1 MLVALHANDQ
11 VPIGY
16 INRWPWGNPEPW
28 RAICPNGQPWILC
41 AHWGLKFQQVAPG
54 QPSWNIRGQVDKDSE
69 KEACN
74 FYGYP
79 FLCSDFR
86 SNLRFTRTPT
96 FRSDGI
102 HVYYAIDHWHLG
114 ANENPTIKAFVS
126 DGRTEV
132 PVGDEAFTA
141 KPSGEHEFFIP
152 SASIASA
159 PGKPIGIKVI
169 LDPTGNTDERNEFD
183 NQLWIELPNLALGT
197 ITRRTPG
204 NDGSLTVNY
213 SIQTGLQLD
222 VPISFGI
229 YWRLSDGRT
238 QRIAIVTP
246 DKTKTSFVVDRKTI
260 GTPPTGAKSIF
271 VQADPDNL
279 LLEINETD
287 NLSENS
293 LPDYAMRS
301 MRWLPNGELE
311 VTYDVSGG
319 ETLYESNPV
328 ISVFWKKGAKKIRHT
343 KRESNNKP
351 TWNAP
356 INKIKGTYTTNFSS
370 SSLGLPPKGAD
381 RIAIIL
387 DSSKISIEVNENNN
401 TRFPNG
407 QPAELML
414 GVISSEVTD
423 APPAGTAIERM
434 ILWTQ
439 KSRTKKTIETAAS
452 TYGVHPH
459 AIVGVIAY
467 EAIANPAARTVGIT
481 SATGLAKLPICS
493 PDSIT
498 EQIELLRIS
507 GIPAPQ
513 NCDQRLKHLK
523 TTANAVKYIAAIMN
537 VHAVEAENA
546 GYQIRDKPEIL
557 AELFCGKIIEGKKQ
571 TVKSLIEADYWK
583 ARKATCCAADPQ
595 QVKPGNSDVVGW
607 MNQNMKSILSMA
619 AGIRYTRGAVKPP
632 TIIPFARG
640 SKPFSAA
647 TMEGQCSGGEDCVP
661 CKQEDVEKLNL
672 ALRLEGTGANSVGN
686 LFSFWVN
693 DDNDSTLDSEGWETA
708 RNSVADSAD
717 NRISH
722 RRDLE
727 DFSMLTLTWSG
738 DLLKFLKCGYK
749 LELNGGDNIQLFK
762 AATINP
768 LGHLTPWGAH
778 LQMTSG
784 FRPVLGGKFQLG
796 YWSIPLS
803 ELGDYLTEEDFARGK
818 ACFLFEGRQTGNCQL
833 VASLTRNFGAN
844 IKSEPVLLELLD
856 IGGMYGEYQDS
867 NSPLGQNVDGDFP
880 EPPHVIVSGVPEPK
894 RTMKA
899 PIGTK
904 DANNTVVLV
913 HGWNMSVADKTT
925 FAESMLKRL
934 YWAGFGG
941 RFVVYNWPTLLQP
954 GYFGTAFN
962 GSSFNQSEFIAF
974 KHGPTLA
981 ALLNQLPGRVHV
993 AAHSMGNIVASEAL
1007 LRGGRADTYIMM
1019 QAAISAMAYDVRMI
1033 RPHDITLGISEL
1045 GSPTFDEL
1053 STSHLDRGY
1062 LGYFSNVGQAAGRI
1076 VNFFNAADNAMWW
1089 WWVNQD
1095 VAKPSRYPRSSFL
1108 YDFEQ
1113 EDPVGSKQSVW
1124 QKIIISPSSPPIYR
1138 RSRPVNDIHEVMAF
1152 MSRSVSLA
1160 VGAAGNTRGAIS
1172 SSFDLSSNVGF
1183 GDSRPDHSGQFY
1195 RDIQDLWPFYRQLLS
1210 ECGIAPNSEPNI
1222 SDEQLST
1229 LTTTDLVTS
1238 ELELTFTKDKTDK
1251 HTSQSKSAVV
1261 SQGAILPPELEV
1273 TMSLDYLTVK
1283 WNSAPETWLQRRE
1296 NGGAWLDVPG
1306 TKGVGEYAEPIY
1318 DASVI
1323 FRTVSVLPSS
1333 PEPVGS
1339 LEAADFP
1346 GNLPLEDAPEPITPV
1361 AEQLRVHPD
1370 VQFEWT
1376 SMPGAFSY
1384 TLKLYADNT
1393 NNLVATYS
1401 IPDTDE
1407 AVIEFKPQKRLA
1419 FNRRYLWQVCSENSA
1434 GPSPMSEPEVFI
1446 TKDDDIP
1453 GPPIQFYPQN
1463 GETEVPVNVR
1473 VDWLGVPNA
1482 DGYDYEIIANNKI
1495 VKEGLISAT
1504 EIRVG
1509 LAYGEEYRWRVR
1521 SRVLEQNNPWSPYWG
1536 FRTVEPPGPPERL
1549 RPLKNATNVSVN
1561 VRLDWKSV
1569 SSARG
1574 YECIVMSGNDVIHPA
1589 GYLAGSDLVLKL
1601 KPDTSYKWRI
1611 RARILPQDNEWSDWW
1626 TFRTVET
1633 DDNENISAPTDLK
1646 GISLDS
1652 TSAKMTWTFRGE
1664 NPDRFEIWQRK
1675 AGQNGFSLGERVPG
1689 NLRAAIRDR
1698 LTSGAAYDFVVY
1710 AVYAE
1715 TRGIRSGIATV
1726 ELPPSV
1732 CVPGNIK
1739 AEIASATSSRVSW
1752 TSSCGDPEKFEIW
1765 QRISGQGNYTFGE
1778 NVPGNLRAATRDGLK
1793 SGTAYDFIV
1802 IAVRGDERSSQ
1813 SNSGS
1818 VELPPSVCVPG
1829 NIKAEKASATSSR
1842 VSWTSNCGDPEKFEI
1857 WQRIS
1862 GQGNYTFGENVPGN
1876 LRAATRDGLKSG
1888 TAYDF
1893 IVIAVRGDE
1902 RSSQSNSGSVELP
1915 PLVCVP
1921 VNIKSE
1927 SVSTTSAKISWT
1939 SDCGDADRFEI
1950 WQRISGQGNFVLG
1963 ENVPGNLR
1971 AAVRDGLNAGAAYDF
1986 VVICVKGG
1994 ERSSQSV
2001 SATVNLPEPPPPVCV
2016 PTSVAGTATSR
2027 TSARITWR
2035 SNCGDPDRFEIWQRL
2050 AGQSNYK
2057 FGENVSGSLRAAVR
2071 DGLQSGAVYEFVVF
2085 AVKGAAKSDQSTNV
2099 RVDLP

>member
-1 MLVALHANDQ
+1 MKSKLFPWAARLFAFSPTIIFMLVALHANDQ

-152 SASIASA
+152 RASLASA
-159 PGKPIGIKVI
+159 PGKPIGIRVI
-169 LDPTGNTDERNEFD
+169 LDPTSNTEERNESD
-183 NQLWIELPNLALGT
+183 NQLWFELPNLALGA

-204 NDGSLTVNY
+204 SDGSLTVNY
-213 SIQTGLQLD
+213 SIQSALQLEL
-222 VPISFGI
+222 PISFGI

-238 QRIAIVTP
+238 QRITIVTP
-246 DKTKTSFVVDRKTI
+246 DTTKTSFVVDRKTI
-260 GTPPTGAKSIF
+260 GTPPASAKSIF
-271 VQADPDNL
+271 VQADPDKL
-279 LLEINETD
+279 IPETNETD

-328 ISVFWKKGAKKIRHT
+328 ISIFWKKGTKKIRHT
-343 KRESNNKP
+343 KKESQNKP

-356 INKIKGTYTTNFSS
+356 INKTKGTYTIKFSS
-370 SSLGLPPKGAD
+370 SSLGIPPKGAD
-381 RIAIIL
+381 RIAIML
-387 DSSKISIEVNENNN
+387 DSSKKSIEVDENNN

-513 NCDQRLKHLK
+513 NCDQRLNHLK

-803 ELGDYLTEEDFARGK
+803 ELGDYLTEEDFARG
-818 ACFLFEGRQTGNCQL
+818 
-833 VASLTRNFGAN
+833 
-844 IKSEPVLLELLD
+844 
-856 IGGMYGEYQDS
+856 
-867 NSPLGQNVDGDFP
+867 
-880 EPPHVIVSGVPEPK
+880 
-894 RTMKA
+894 
-899 PIGTK
+899 
-904 DANNTVVLV
+904 
-913 HGWNMSVADKTT
+913 
-925 FAESMLKRL
+925 
-934 YWAGFGG
+934 
-941 RFVVYNWPTLLQP
+941 
-954 GYFGTAFN
+954 
-962 GSSFNQSEFIAF
+962 
-974 KHGPTLA
+974 
-981 ALLNQLPGRVHV
+981 
-993 AAHSMGNIVASEAL
+993 
-1007 LRGGRADTYIMM
+1007 
-1019 QAAISAMAYDVRMI
+1019 
-1033 RPHDITLGISEL
+1033 
-1045 GSPTFDEL
+1045 
-1053 STSHLDRGY
+1053 
-1062 LGYFSNVGQAAGRI
+1062 
-1076 VNFFNAADNAMWW
+1076 
-1089 WWVNQD
+1089 
-1095 VAKPSRYPRSSFL
+1095 
-1108 YDFEQ
+1108 
-1113 EDPVGSKQSVW
+1113 
-1124 QKIIISPSSPPIYR
+1124 
-1138 RSRPVNDIHEVMAF
+1138 
-1152 MSRSVSLA
+1152 
-1160 VGAAGNTRGAIS
+1160 
-1172 SSFDLSSNVGF
+1172 
-1183 GDSRPDHSGQFY
+1183 
-1195 RDIQDLWPFYRQLLS
+1195 
-1210 ECGIAPNSEPNI
+1210 
-1222 SDEQLST
+1222 
-1229 LTTTDLVTS
+1229 
-1238 ELELTFTKDKTDK
+1238 
-1251 HTSQSKSAVV
+1251 
-1261 SQGAILPPELEV
+1261 
-1273 TMSLDYLTVK
+1273 
-1283 WNSAPETWLQRRE
+1283 
-1296 NGGAWLDVPG
+1296 
-1306 TKGVGEYAEPIY
+1306 
-1318 DASVI
+1318 
-1323 FRTVSVLPSS
+1323 
-1333 PEPVGS
+1333 
-1339 LEAADFP
+1339 
-1346 GNLPLEDAPEPITPV
+1346 
-1361 AEQLRVHPD
+1361 
-1370 VQFEWT
+1370 
-1376 SMPGAFSY
+1376 
-1384 TLKLYADNT
+1384 
-1393 NNLVATYS
+1393 
-1401 IPDTDE
+1401 
-1407 AVIEFKPQKRLA
+1407 
-1419 FNRRYLWQVCSENSA
+1419 
-1434 GPSPMSEPEVFI
+1434 
-1446 TKDDDIP
+1446 
-1453 GPPIQFYPQN
+1453 
-1463 GETEVPVNVR
+1463 
-1473 VDWLGVPNA
+1473 
-1482 DGYDYEIIANNKI
+1482 
-1495 VKEGLISAT
+1495 
-1504 EIRVG
+1504 
-1509 LAYGEEYRWRVR
+1509 
-1521 SRVLEQNNPWSPYWG
+1521 
-1536 FRTVEPPGPPERL
+1536 
-1549 RPLKNATNVSVN
+1549 
-1561 VRLDWKSV
+1561 
-1569 SSARG
+1569 
-1574 YECIVMSGNDVIHPA
+1574 
-1589 GYLAGSDLVLKL
+1589 
-1601 KPDTSYKWRI
+1601 
-1611 RARILPQDNEWSDWW
+1611 
-1626 TFRTVET
+1626 
-1633 DDNENISAPTDLK
+1633 
-1646 GISLDS
+1646 
-1652 TSAKMTWTFRGE
+1652 
-1664 NPDRFEIWQRK
+1664 
-1675 AGQNGFSLGERVPG
+1675 
-1689 NLRAAIRDR
+1689 
-1698 LTSGAAYDFVVY
+1698 
-1710 AVYAE
+1710 
-1715 TRGIRSGIATV
+1715 
-1726 ELPPSV
+1726 
-1732 CVPGNIK
+1732 
-1739 AEIASATSSRVSW
+1739 
-1752 TSSCGDPEKFEIW
+1752 
-1765 QRISGQGNYTFGE
+1765 
-1778 NVPGNLRAATRDGLK
+1778 
-1793 SGTAYDFIV
+1793 
-1802 IAVRGDERSSQ
+1802 
-1813 SNSGS
+1813 
-1818 VELPPSVCVPG
+1818 
-1829 NIKAEKASATSSR
+1829 
-1842 VSWTSNCGDPEKFEI
+1842 
-1857 WQRIS
+1857 
-1862 GQGNYTFGENVPGN
+1862 
-1876 LRAATRDGLKSG
+1876 
-1888 TAYDF
+1888 
-1893 IVIAVRGDE
+1893 
-1902 RSSQSNSGSVELP
+1902 
-1915 PLVCVP
+1915 
-1921 VNIKSE
+1921 
-1927 SVSTTSAKISWT
+1927 
-1939 SDCGDADRFEI
+1939 
-1950 WQRISGQGNFVLG
+1950 
-1963 ENVPGNLR
+1963 
-1971 AAVRDGLNAGAAYDF
+1971 
-1986 VVICVKGG
+1986 
-1994 ERSSQSV
+1994 
-2001 SATVNLPEPPPPVCV
+2001 
-2016 PTSVAGTATSR
+2016 
-2027 TSARITWR
+2027 
-2035 SNCGDPDRFEIWQRL
+2035 
-2050 AGQSNYK
+2050 
-2057 FGENVSGSLRAAVR
+2057 
-2071 DGLQSGAVYEFVVF
+2071 
-2085 AVKGAAKSDQSTNV
+2085 
-2099 RVDLP
+2099 